1 MLEGIVRFD
10 LVNST
15 QTAEDTRTTKAV
27 GSVAISVL
35 ALLRIYTELSGVLNK
50 FIF

>member
-1 MLEGIVRFD
+1 MRFD
-10 LVNST
+10 LVNIT
-15 QTAEDTRTTKAV
+15 QIAQDTRTTKAV
-27 GSVAISVL
+27 GSVAMSVL